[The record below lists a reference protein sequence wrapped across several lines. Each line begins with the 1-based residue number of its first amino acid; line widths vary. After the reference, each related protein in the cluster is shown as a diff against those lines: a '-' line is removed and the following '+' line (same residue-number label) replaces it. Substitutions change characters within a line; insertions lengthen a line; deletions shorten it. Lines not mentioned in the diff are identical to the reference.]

1 MMHVN
6 PYTVGLDKN
15 PANYV
20 PLSPLTFLER
30 AAAVYPDH
38 TSIVHGTL
46 RYTWAETYERCRRLA
61 SALHKRGI
69 GEGDTVAILGFN
81 TPAMFEA
88 HYGVPMT
95 GAVLH
100 SINTRLDAPT
110 IAFMLQHG
118 EAKLLIT
125 DREASPTISQALK
138 MLDKPI
144 PVIDIDDPLAI
155 GGALL
160 GEKTYEALLE
170 EGDPNFAWSLPKDEW
185 QAITLNY
192 TSGTTGNP
200 KGVVYHH
207 RGAYLNAVNNAL
219 AWSLPKHPIYLW
231 TLPMFHCNGWCFPW
245 TLAAVVGTN
254 VCLRRVDVNLIY
266 DLIADEQVTHYC
278 GAPTVHN
285 MLVNAP
291 AEVRAKK
298 QHLVKG
304 MIAAA
309 PPPAAIL
316 AAMEQNQFD
325 ITHVY
330 GLTETYGPAVLCEW
344 HDEWSELPLEDR
356 ARMKARQGVRY
367 HMLEAIMVADPQT
380 LIPVPAD
387 GETLGEVFFRGNI
400 VMMGYLKNAKATED
414 AFVGGWF
421 HSGDLGVMHPDGY
434 IELKDRSKDIIISG
448 GENIST
454 IEVENVLYRHPAVL
468 EAAVVARPDE
478 HWGETPCAF
487 VTLRPDAPP
496 ITEVE
501 IIEFCRN
508 NLARFKVPKTVIFAP
523 LPKTSTGKVQKFLL
537 REQAKQLE

>member
-30 AAAVYPDH
+30 AAAVYPQH
-38 TSIVHGTL
+38 TSLVHGTL

-170 EGDPNFAWSLPKDEW
+170 EGDPNFTWSLPKDEW

-219 AWSLPKHPIYLW
+219 A
-231 TLPMFHCNGWCFPW
+231 
-245 TLAAVVGTN
+245 
-254 VCLRRVDVNLIY
+254 
-266 DLIADEQVTHYC
+266 
-278 GAPTVHN
+278 
-285 MLVNAP
+285 
-291 AEVRAKK
+291 
-298 QHLVKG
+298 
-304 MIAAA
+304 
-309 PPPAAIL
+309 
-316 AAMEQNQFD
+316 
-325 ITHVY
+325 
-330 GLTETYGPAVLCEW
+330 
-344 HDEWSELPLEDR
+344 
-356 ARMKARQGVRY
+356 
-367 HMLEAIMVADPQT
+367 
-380 LIPVPAD
+380 
-387 GETLGEVFFRGNI
+387 
-400 VMMGYLKNAKATED
+400 
-414 AFVGGWF
+414 
-421 HSGDLGVMHPDGY
+421 
-434 IELKDRSKDIIISG
+434 
-448 GENIST
+448 
-454 IEVENVLYRHPAVL
+454 
-468 EAAVVARPDE
+468 
-478 HWGETPCAF
+478 
-487 VTLRPDAPP
+487 
-496 ITEVE
+496 
-501 IIEFCRN
+501 
-508 NLARFKVPKTVIFAP
+508 
-523 LPKTSTGKVQKFLL
+523 
-537 REQAKQLE
+537 